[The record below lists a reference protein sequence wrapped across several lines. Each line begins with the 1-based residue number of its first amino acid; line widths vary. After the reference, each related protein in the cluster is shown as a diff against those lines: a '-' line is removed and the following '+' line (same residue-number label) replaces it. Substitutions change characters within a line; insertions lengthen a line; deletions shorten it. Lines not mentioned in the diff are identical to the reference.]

1 MLDGLRDSLRSLSI
15 GAAPRPARGEEPSV
29 RSRPASPR
37 GAPPPPPRAAV
48 AGVLQHRVSLG
59 AGWRPR
65 LFVLGRGGVLR
76 YYKAYGPAAADVAAL
91 LDAVRAEE
99 GEVALV
105 GAEVSILEARDR
117 ARASARAGAAAAALL
132 HRTVSS
138 AGSDQ
143 AAARP
148 PVAASP
154 LAPAAA
160 APFEPRGEV
169 HLGVARVRL
178 SGADARRLYIH
189 TGTDTLTVRAE
200 AADDRWA
207 WAEALAGAKRA
218 ADDAA
223 AGAAVAPG
231 AAELAA
237 AAADAAAR
245 LAAAGVDAETRGAV
259 GAALSAAVAAARERD
274 ALLSRVRALE
284 QDRRALETALA
295 VEGGRGGDPA
305 PRRSFD
311 SASGGAPRPGGAAT
325 PSPRGAPPLGSD
337 DGEGG
342 GSAAGLGGDTSEE
355 EEEVFFDADTGSGR
369 ASRAASRSASAFDL
383 AGADLAAAAR
393 ALAPHAAAQQPQP
406 QPPQP
411 PLPEPAWLAAEGP
424 PPPRRDRLPPPEE
437 PERSI
442 SLWSLIREM
451 VGKDLTRVCLPVYFN
466 EPLSALQKSA
476 EDLEY
481 SASAGS
487 CGCVDVSSL
496 LISRL
501 IYSCTACFRL
511 ILSSAPLPAPP
522 QALLDEAAAL
532 PPASPERLLRVAAFA
547 VSAYS
552 STEGR
557 TAKPFNP
564 LLGETYE
571 LAAPE
576 RGWRFLAEKV
586 RVVCIDRC
594 CDCDLL
600 QFIIIYSSSIS
611 SASHAQL
618 TTRKKFS
625 TARTAAR
632 RSATTPQLS
641 PPRPRGARGASRA
654 TRASARASGGARS
667 SSAPRASSSS
677 PSLTA
682 TPTPGPR
689 SRPRSTT
696 SSWAR
701 STWTTAA

>member
-29 RSRPASPR
+29 RSRPVSPR
-37 GAPPPPPRAAV
+37 GAPPPSRGGAAAV

-76 YYKAYGPAAADVAAL
+76 YYKVYGPAAADVAAL
-91 LDAVRAEE
+91 LDAARAEE
-99 GEVALV
+99 GEVALI

-117 ARASARAGAAAAALL
+117 ARGAARAGAAVAALCR
-132 HRTVSS
+132 RTVSS
-138 AGSDQ
+138 AGSGGEAAAA

-148 PVAASP
+148 P
-154 LAPAAA
+154 AAA
-160 APFEPRGEV
+160 APLAPGVAPSASFEPRGEV

-189 TGTDTLTVRAE
+189 TGTDTLIVRAE

-218 ADDAA
+218 AADAA
-223 AGAAVAPG
+223 AGAAGAAG

-237 AAADAAAR
+237 DAADAAAR
-245 LAAAGVDAETRGAV
+245 LEAAGVDAETRGAV

-274 ALLSRVRALE
+274 ALLARVRALE

-295 VEGGRGGDPA
+295 VEGGRGCAAA

-342 GSAAGLGGDTSEE
+342 GSAAGLGGDTSEDE
-355 EEEVFFDADTGSGR
+355 EEFFDADTGSGR
-369 ASRAASRSASAFDL
+369 ASRAASRSASALDL

-393 ALAPHAAAQQPQP
+393 ALALHAAAQP
-406 QPPQP
+406 QPPP
-411 PLPEPAWLAAEGP
+411 PQQLPEPAWLAAEGP

-481 SASAGS
+481 S
-487 CGCVDVSSL
+487 VSVG
-496 LISRL
+496 R
-501 IYSCTACFRL
+501 
-511 ILSSAPLPAPP
+511 
-522 QALLDEAAAL
+522 
-532 PPASPERLLRVAAFA
+532 RLLF
-547 VSAYS
+547 
-552 STEGR
+552 
-557 TAKPFNP
+557 
-564 LLGETYE
+564 
-571 LAAPE
+571 
-576 RGWRFLAEKV
+576 
-586 RVVCIDRC
+586 C
-594 CDCDLL
+594 
-600 QFIIIYSSSIS
+600 
-611 SASHAQL
+611 
-618 TTRKKFS
+618 
-625 TARTAAR
+625 
-632 RSATTPQLS
+632 
-641 PPRPRGARGASRA
+641 
-654 TRASARASGGARS
+654 
-667 SSAPRASSSS
+667 
-677 PSLTA
+677 PSF
-682 TPTPGPR
+682 
-689 SRPRSTT
+689 
-696 SSWAR
+696 
-701 STWTTAA
+701 